1 MPQVKP
7 AREAF
12 KPSET
17 GNVFEATLAAER
29 PRLVALCAS
38 MTGDRRIAEDLAQET
53 LIEAW
58 RHWHD
63 IRDGARRDAWLAGI
77 ARNVCR
83 RWARSRSRIAA
94 RQMEPVPDSA
104 QPGDEDD
111 VLRDD
116 FDLEIE
122 LERRELVELLDRAL
136 ALLPTETRVAL
147 VARFVHD
154 LPVNEIAARLG
165 VNPAAAAMRLQR
177 GKLALRQT
185 LTTTMRQ
192 DITPYLLSEAT
203 GIWQETRI
211 WCFVCGRRRLHGRIA
226 EGATL
231 ILTCPDCAS
240 DPDHP
245 LFSTCP
251 EIWGEVKGYGRALT
265 RTLDWIARYY
275 QPALESRTFTCF
287 ICGAALPFDP
297 PVPLRESSV
306 GRRQMLGYHHRC
318 PSCKAETLQPLAG
331 LLLALPAGSRFRRE
345 HPRMRILPEQEVETD
360 GRTCLVTRFVS
371 ADNAASLEFIVA
383 RDSGQVMRIVEHM

>member
-1 MPQVKP
+1 MPHVKP
-7 AREAF
+7 AREAI
-12 KPSET
+12 KTPET
-17 GNVFEATLAAER
+17 GDVFETTLREQR

-63 IRDGARRDAWLAGI
+63 IRDGARRGAWLAGI
-77 ARNVCR
+77 AHNVCR
-83 RWARSRSRIAA
+83 RWARSQSRIAA
-94 RQMEPVPDSA
+94 RQVEPVPDSA
-104 QPGDEDD
+104 HPGDEDD
-111 VLRDD
+111 DLRDD

-136 ALLPTETRVAL
+136 ALLPAETRAAL
-147 VARFVHD
+147 VARFVQD
-154 LPVNEIAARLG
+154 LSINEIAAGLG

-192 DITPYLLSEAT
+192 DITPYLLSEAS

-211 WCFVCGRRRLHGRIA
+211 WCFVCGRRRLHGRIT

-231 ILTCPDCAS
+231 ILTCPDCAP

-275 QPALESRTFTCF
+275 QPALESRTFTCY

-297 PVPLRESSV
+297 PVPLRESSI
-306 GRRQMLGYHHRC
+306 GGRQMLGYHHRC
-318 PSCKAETLQPLAG
+318 PSCKAESTQPLAG
-331 LLLALPAGSRFRRE
+331 LLLASSEGRHFRQE
-345 HPRMRILPEQEVETD
+345 HPRMRILPEQEVEAD
-360 GRTCLVTRFVS
+360 GRACAVTRFVC
-371 ADNAASLEFIVA
+371 ADNQASLVFLTA
-383 RDSGQVMRIVEHM
+383 RDSGLVARVI